1 MEDFTEAKPLDI
13 GPISL
18 SSHTRSTESNELEE
32 EARLPTV
39 AVSEEKYEFHS
50 FGISQTPVVSKFSN
64 KLKFSK
70 IYLQKSLFEEYKF
83 TAAEILYELDET
95 LQKYAG
101 YNITFPVG
109 IANLVNY
116 SWHDL
121 IEGAYKC
128 ATKNLM
134 LKEHNALQSNCN
146 SKTIVGKISSCSR
159 EEYDKENHLVK
170 AKKDHHHVASSE
182 SMEKTSL
189 ISKKRCSQISQDSSL
204 PVVFHVSLSS
214 KICLENGWIF
224 QHPYSKLEILKWETV
239 LSIAVKKLQGAMIQ
253 IKTEK
258 VNLKKEGFNK
268 RLLRHY
274 NDPKEEVR

>member
-1 MEDFTEAKPLDI
+1 MEARRN
-13 GPISL
+13 
-18 SSHTRSTESNELEE
+18 HTRSTESNELEE

-50 FGISQTPVVSKFSN
+50 FGISQTPVISKFST

-70 IYLQKSLFEEYKF
+70 IYLQKSLFEEYKL

-189 ISKKRCSQISQDSSL
+189 ISKKWVFPDL
-204 PVVFHVSLSS
+204 P
-214 KICLENGWIF
+214 G
-224 QHPYSKLEILKWETV
+224 
-239 LSIAVKKLQGAMIQ
+239 
-253 IKTEK
+253 
-258 VNLKKEGFNK
+258 
-268 RLLRHY
+268 
-274 NDPKEEVR
+274 